1 MELGFTVRRFLL
13 SFRACPNPAKSIYN
27 DSMATTKGALPV
39 SKSLTD
45 MSLEELWQLF
55 PIELVEHRDCWAGW
69 YREEASAL
77 DGILSPGLPHAIHHI
92 GSTAIDGIWAK
103 PIVDILVELP
113 DDAAIE
119 SAKARLAAH
128 GYLAMADRD
137 LNKGYTPEGFAE
149 RVFHVHLRIAGDNDE
164 LYFRDY
170 LNVHPDVAQEYERL
184 KLSLWK
190 EFEHDRD
197 GYTQAKAAFVRK
209 HTDLAKAEHSSGT
222 DVLPC

>member
-1 MELGFTVRRFLL
+1 MWSKDSSRKTTTIPY
-13 SFRACPNPAKSIYN
+13 SRAAFGLTTWSIY
-27 DSMATTKGALPV
+27 
-39 SKSLTD
+39 
-45 MSLEELWQLF
+45 
-55 PIELVEHRDCWAGW
+55 
-69 YREEASAL
+69 ASVCSWNL
-77 DGILSPGLPHAIHHI
+77 GLPYGGPPYPFALF
-92 GSTAIDGIWAK
+92 GWGGNGIWAK

-119 SAKARLAAH
+119 SAKVRLAAH

-164 LYFRDY
+164 IYFRDY
-170 LNVHPDVAQEYERL
+170 LNAHPDVAQEYERL

-209 HTDLAKAEHSSGT
+209 YTDLAKAEHSSGT

>member
-1 MELGFTVRRFLL
+1 
-13 SFRACPNPAKSIYN
+13 
-27 DSMATTKGALPV
+27 
-39 SKSLTD
+39 
-45 MSLEELWQLF
+45 
-55 PIELVEHRDCWAGW
+55 
-69 YREEASAL
+69 
-77 DGILSPGLPHAIHHI
+77 
-92 GSTAIDGIWAK
+92 
-103 PIVDILVELP
+103 
-113 DDAAIE
+113 
-119 SAKARLAAH
+119 
-128 GYLAMADRD
+128 MADRD

-170 LNVHPDVAQEYERL
+170 LNAHPDVAQGYECL

-209 HTDLAKAEHSSGT
+209 YADLAKAEHSSGT

>member
-1 MELGFTVRRFLL
+1 
-13 SFRACPNPAKSIYN
+13 
-27 DSMATTKGALPV
+27 MATTKGVLPV

-55 PIELVEHRDCWAGW
+55 PIELVEHRDCWADW
-69 YREEASAL
+69 YHEEASVI
-77 DGILSPGLPHAIHHI
+77 DDILSPGLPHAIHHI
-92 GSTAIDGIWAK
+92 GSTAIDSIWAK

-113 DDAAIE
+113 DDPAVE

-128 GYLAMADRD
+128 GYLVMADRD

-170 LNVHPDVAQEYERL
+170 LNAHPDVAQEYERL

-209 HTDLAKAEHSSGT
+209 YTDIAKAEHSSGT